1 MQNRYVGD
9 IGDFGKYG
17 LLRALTGSGNETDPG
32 DPLRL
37 GVVWY
42 LYPDESHN
50 SDGKFT
56 DYLAC
61 SPKNHSRFRACDP
74 PLYEALSRLVVTGS
88 RHIGAV
94 RHSGILPCD
103 TAFYEQTLSYTPG
116 TKRSERETVRAK
128 WLAGA
133 LESTKEADL
142 IFCDPD
148 NAIAGKVKPWH
159 KRGPKYVFVEDLQ
172 EFWKRGQSLVIYHHL
187 GFGLPAMEQI
197 KHFSERLQLELCL
210 PSRPWSLRYH
220 RGTARAYFIV
230 PQERHEDILG
240 NRLKSFLDGPWGKQ
254 PKPHFS

>member
-17 LLRALTGSGNETDPG
+17 LLRALTGSGNETDSG

-61 SPKNHSRFRACDP
+61 SEKTHSSFRACDP

-94 RHSGILPCD
+94 RHSGILPGD
-103 TAFYEQTLSYTPG
+103 TAFYEQSLSYTPG
-116 TKRSERETVRAK
+116 TKRSERKTSREK
-128 WLAGA
+128 WLEGA
-133 LESTKEADL
+133 LEDTKEVQLA
-142 IFCDPD
+142 FFDPD
-148 NAIAGKVKPWH
+148 NGIAGEIKRWH
-159 KRGPKYVFVEDLQ
+159 KKGPKYVFIEDLRK
-172 EFWKRGQSLVIYHHL
+172 FWKRDQSLVIY
-187 GFGLPAMEQI
+187 G
-197 KHFSERLQLELCL
+197 
-210 PSRPWSLRYH
+210 
-220 RGTARAYFIV
+220 
-230 PQERHEDILG
+230 
-240 NRLKSFLDGPWGKQ
+240 
-254 PKPHFS
+254 